1 MRAPLLSALLAATLL
16 AGCTNTIPVPTT
28 VVTGGMPNPEEA
40 LRQSMHHVDAE
51 MAELGAMQAAPDG
64 TAMTAAVPVLPED
77 LQRVVNFTW
86 AGSLDKGVAKLAQSI
101 GYTFYSTASP
111 NAQPIDV
118 AIQAQSEPAIQVFK
132 SLGDAAGNRATV
144 EVDTLHHQV
153 QVIHHV

>member
-1 MRAPLLSALLAATLL
+1 MMPLGRCAVIGVSTALLLGGCAASVT
-16 AGCTNTIPVPTT
+16 PVPTN
-28 VVTGGMPNPEEA
+28 VDVPGMPNPEQA
-40 LRQSMHHVDAE
+40 LRQSIEQVDAQ
-51 MAELGAMQAAPDG
+51 MASLGRIAPSRATLAPVVPAELH
-64 TAMTAAVPVLPED
+64 
-77 LQRVVNFTW
+77 RVVSFTW

-101 GYTFYSTASP
+101 GYTFYATASP

-118 AIQAQSEPAIQVFK
+118 AVQAQSEPAIQVFK